1 MAERHGL
8 HGRAPPILAAFEPD
22 KTLTASSSRLS
33 SPCRRRCPRRR
44 PIDREPGRGG
54 KDEIHAKL
62 LIISS
67 RIALAGGASAAQA
80 DSLGR
85 PCTDKPES
93 QYLSL
98 DALKAKVAEQ
108 GYEIRSGEIKL
119 ACGEFYVLDKAG
131 KRAELFLDPTT
142 GAIVSGDPGTGTG
155 APHSGVEKH
164 QKVSDADEGK
174 SGGADDDKDDD

>member
-1 MAERHGL
+1 MR
-8 HGRAPPILAAFEPD
+8 
-22 KTLTASSSRLS
+22 SV
-33 SPCRRRCPRRR
+33 
-44 PIDREPGRGG
+44 
-54 KDEIHAKL
+54 
-62 LIISS
+62 LIITSL
-67 RIALAGGASAAQA
+67 IALAGAAGAAQA

-142 GAIVSGDPGTGTG
+142 GAIVSGAPGSTTG
-155 APHSGVEKH
+155 APHSDVEKH
-164 QKVSDADEGK
+164 KKVSDADDGK
-174 SGGADDDKDDD
+174 SGGGADDEDDD